1 MLKLV
6 IFDLDN
12 TLYDYDYYNVIAEQ
26 ALYKEL
32 QECFG
37 LTLKEAET
45 ILYKAKKVVKA
56 QLGNVASCHN
66 RLLYMQVLCEQLK
79 VKPALYAEK
88 LDGIYWDSFLGDA
101 KLYDYT
107 LPVLKYVREKGL
119 KIGLLTDLTAHIQYR
134 KLSVFEIGEY
144 FDYIVTSE
152 EAGEEKPSE
161 KMFELILR
169 KSGVKPEE
177 ALMIGDSLSKDI
189 EGAQKYCIEAIHVIK
204 DMDLLSAIKEYI

>member
-1 MLKLV
+1 MLKLI

-26 ALYKEL
+26 ELYRALDED
-32 QECFG
+32 FG
-37 LTLKEAET
+37 IQMKEAESL
-45 ILYKAKKVVKA
+45 LYSSKKIVKA
-56 QLGNVASCHN
+56 QLGNVAACHN
-66 RLLYMQVLCEQLK
+66 RLLYMQILCEQLK

-88 LDGIYWDSFLGDA
+88 LDNIYWDSFLGA
-101 KLYDYT
+101 ARLYDYAF
-107 LPVLKYVREKGL
+107 PVLEYVRGKGL

-134 KLSVFEIGEY
+134 KLSVLGIGEY

-177 ALMIGDSLSKDI
+177 ALMIGDSLVKDI
-189 EGAQKYCIEAIHVIK
+189 EGAENYGIEAIHVTK
-204 DMDLLSAIKEYI
+204 DIDLLDILKNHI